1 MAFGPRRRAIM
12 IRLVIVAAVAT
23 AVLSVCYLVGVRRL
37 EDRARLKAELTGKVL
52 VALPTFGVRESI
64 AEAFKVKYRTIPAIR
79 TDITEQASG
88 QSRAVYASKGDVRT
102 RLAAEV
108 MKVQIRPG
116 DKVKAGQVLATL
128 FNETALPLLSQAR
141 LDLDVQQQ
149 RLARLTSSQ
158 ASAINDFDVAT
169 LKLRVRQAEIQV
181 ELRRLEIDKLTA
193 VAPSA
198 GRIVSYKVAPGDS
211 VSTGQVL
218 ATLYDDIRMVV
229 VASVTQAD
237 ISSIAPGMK
246 ALLSFGTSIPSV
258 YGKVMAIGYEG
269 TLSGKSAVLPVS
281 IEVDNTSGQL
291 KSGMLANVVIYVSAD
306 TIVTASGTCSPG
318 SKVDVKA
325 QGSGVVAS
333 RLVEEGSVVQPREP
347 LVKLSNRAVELAVEQ
362 AENDLALATI
372 ALDKYLAPEA
382 LGEEAD
388 INAQALKVEQA
399 RMLVNSRQADLDS
412 LTVKAPFDGVVA
424 KVPVK
429 PGDRLTAGSTV
440 LTVQDPAHIQV
451 QVAVPEMY
459 MSKIKVG
466 QQADVVFETRPDLP
480 YAGKI
485 VSIDAEAQPK
495 DKTATFDVTVEI
507 DKAQD
512 VLPGMTANVTI
523 TTETKENV
531 LAVPARLIQ
540 LSGLDKTVN
549 VLREDKK
556 DFWKR
561 KVIQTVVVD
570 TGISDGVLV
579 EVTCGLE
586 DGEELIVPETK

>member
-1 MAFGPRRRAIM
+1 M

-347 LVKLSNRAVELAVEQ
+347 LVRLSNRAVELAVEQ

>member
-1 MAFGPRRRAIM
+1 MAFRPRRRAILLG
-12 IRLVIVAAVAT
+12 LVIVAAVAT
-23 AVLSVCYLVGVRRL
+23 VVLSICYLVGVRRL

-64 AEAFKVKYRTIPAIR
+64 AEAFKAKYRTIPAIR
-79 TDITEQASG
+79 TDITEQATG
-88 QSRAVYASKGDVRT
+88 QSRAAYASKGDVRT

-108 MKVQIRPG
+108 MKVQVRPG

-128 FNETALPLLSQAR
+128 FNESALPLLSQAR

-149 RLARLTSSQ
+149 RLARLYSPE
-158 ASAINDFDVAT
+158 ASAVNDFDLAS

-181 ELRRLEIDKLTA
+181 ELRRLEIDKLTV

-198 GRIVSYKVAPGDS
+198 GRIVSFKVAAGDS

-218 ATLYDDIRMVV
+218 ATLYDDSRMVV

-237 ISSIAPGMK
+237 ISSVAPGMK
-246 ALLSFGTSIPSV
+246 ALLGFGTSLEPL
-258 YGKVMAIGYEG
+258 YGKVASVGYEG
-269 TLSGKSAVLPVS
+269 TLSGKIAVLPVY

-291 KSGMLANVVIYVSAD
+291 KSGMLANVVIYSSAD
-306 TIVTASGTCSPG
+306 VQIMASGTCSPG
-318 SKVDVKA
+318 AKVDVKT
-325 QGSGVVAS
+325 QGSGLVAS

-347 LVKLSNRAVELAVEQ
+347 LVKLSNRAVELALEQ
-362 AENDLALATI
+362 SENDLALAKI
-372 ALDKYLAPEA
+372 SLDKYLSPGTQ
-382 LGEEAD
+382 GEEAD
-388 INAQALKVEQA
+388 IDAQALKVEQA
-399 RMLVNSRQADLDS
+399 RMLVDSRQADLDS
-412 LTVKAPFDGVVA
+412 LTVRAPFDGVVT

-429 PGDRLTAGSTV
+429 PGDRLQAGSTV
-440 LTVQDPAHIQV
+440 LTVQDPAHVQV

-459 MSKIKVG
+459 MSKIKLG
-466 QQADVVFETRPDLP
+466 QQADVVFETRPDLAYP
-480 YAGKI
+480 AKI
-485 VSIDAEAQPK
+485 VTIDAEAQPK
-495 DKTATFDVTVEI
+495 DKTAIFDVTVEI

-512 VLPGMTANVTI
+512 VLPGMTAKVTI

-540 LSGLDKTVN
+540 LSGLDKTVS
-549 VLREDKK
+549 VLRVDKK

-570 TGISDGVLV
+570 TGITDGILV
-579 EVTCGLE
+579 EITCGLE

>member
-1 MAFGPRRRAIM
+1 M